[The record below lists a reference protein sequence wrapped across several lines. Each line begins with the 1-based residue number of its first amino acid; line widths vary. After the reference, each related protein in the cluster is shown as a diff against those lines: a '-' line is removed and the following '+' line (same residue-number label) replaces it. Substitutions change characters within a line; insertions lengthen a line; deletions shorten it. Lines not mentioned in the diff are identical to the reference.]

1 MDIEQFRKEGYKAI
15 VKICDYYY
23 ALRESKIPVIP
34 PVEPGW
40 LRPLLA
46 DSAPQQ
52 GEDFAVIAEDYKK
65 HIVPGYTP
73 WQHPSFFAYF
83 PTGFSFEGL
92 IGDIFASAASN
103 PGFNW
108 TASPSCTELEII
120 VMDWAAQM
128 LGLDR
133 SFYNASGVG
142 GGCLQNT
149 ASDAALITIVAAR
162 RNYTNRHPEVKLE
175 DLVIYVST
183 QTHSLGLKAALI
195 LGLQIRALPVKA
207 EDNFS
212 LRGSTVREALEEDTK
227 AGKRPFILIATVG
240 TTSSGAIDNLP
251 EIKEVAKDYPDL
263 KIHWGLTNFDSSA
276 MWVRDRR
283 YLTEALDITPPF
295 LRTPQGEAGT
305 VIEFRNWHLGL
316 GRRYRSVKLWFILR
330 GFGVE
335 GFQAHIRKGIALNRS
350 FIEYVNK
357 SPLFKIVAPP
367 AFSLTV
373 FRLDPKPQTPSDSI
387 ASEQTLNELN
397 QIFYGRINA
406 RKDIILTQTKL
417 NDTFCIRFAVG
428 SRYTEEEHIKQ
439 AFDVLTQEANLTLE
453 AWRQREV
460 GAG

>member
-1 MDIEQFRKEGYKAI
+1 
-15 VKICDYYY
+15 
-23 ALRESKIPVIP
+23 
-34 PVEPGW
+34 
-40 LRPLLA
+40 
-46 DSAPQQ
+46 
-52 GEDFAVIAEDYKK
+52 
-65 HIVPGYTP
+65 
-73 WQHPSFFAYF
+73 
-83 PTGFSFEGL
+83 
-92 IGDIFASAASN
+92 
-103 PGFNW
+103 
-108 TASPSCTELEII
+108 
-120 VMDWAAQM
+120 
-128 LGLDR
+128 
-133 SFYNASGVG
+133 
-142 GGCLQNT
+142 
-149 ASDAALITIVAAR
+149 
-162 RNYTNRHPEVKLE
+162 
-175 DLVIYVST
+175 
-183 QTHSLGLKAALI
+183 
-195 LGLQIRALPVKA
+195 
-207 EDNFS
+207 
-212 LRGSTVREALEEDTK
+212 
-227 AGKRPFILIATVG
+227 
-240 TTSSGAIDNLP
+240 
-251 EIKEVAKDYPDL
+251 
-263 KIHWGLTNFDSSA
+263 

>member
-15 VKICDYYY
+15 DQICDYYY

-263 KIHWGLTNFDSSA
+263 KIHVDSAWLGLALVCPEFRETCYLKEINDLADSFCTNFHKA
-276 MWVRDRR
+276 
-283 YLTEALDITPPF
+283 
-295 LRTPQGEAGT
+295 
-305 VIEFRNWHLGL
+305 
-316 GRRYRSVKLWFILR
+316 
-330 GFGVE
+330 
-335 GFQAHIRKGIALNRS
+335 S
-350 FIEYVNK
+350 FI
-357 SPLFKIVAPP
+357 S
-367 AFSLTV
+367 SLCYCH
-373 FRLDPKPQTPSDSI
+373 
-387 ASEQTLNELN
+387 A
-397 QIFYGRINA
+397 
-406 RKDIILTQTKL
+406 
-417 NDTFCIRFAVG
+417 
-428 SRYTEEEHIKQ
+428 
-439 AFDVLTQEANLTLE
+439 
-453 AWRQREV
+453 
-460 GAG
+460 